1 LQGSQATRDPSDAAS
16 TRETGP
22 KLAFSKISIV
32 PSCSFTPPYPRFLI
46 AVRVYQPPHHFSQ
59 VTSVPACRKTRC
71 AEKLDK
77 FQISNFTNRYINRN
91 SVINLFLTLNIK
103 TFCCGWLKEDFVE
116 KNPRILAILLAVFGT
131 PGFCHAG
138 TDVTASN

>member
-1 LQGSQATRDPSDAAS
+1 LQGSQATRDSSDAAS

-59 VTSVPACRKTRC
+59 VTSVPACRKIG
-71 AEKLDK
+71 
-77 FQISNFTNRYINRN
+77 QISKFTNRYINRN

-103 TFCCGWLKEDFVE
+103 TFRCGWLKEDFVE